1 MWFCALLTARA
12 YPKQGLCVVLR
23 LACVDFLA
31 VFMFLL
37 LFQARTTTE
46 PHIDPV
52 LGKPS
57 VRTQKWV
64 YEWFCGMP
72 GQMEQKA

>member
-31 VFMFLL
+31 IFMFLM
-37 LFQARTTTE
+37 LFQARPTTE

-52 LGKPS
+52 LGKPGFVPKS
-57 VRTQKWV
+57 GSMSGSEK
-64 YEWFCGMP
+64 
-72 GQMEQKA
+72 